1 MSNKKVITWCMI
13 ASFSYAFPILTS
25 PVLYGDDM
33 GRSLLGYSLWGGIG
47 RPLADYVMNILS
59 FGTQM
64 VDMSP
69 LPQALGVA
77 CMALT
82 SAMLCHRIGIT
93 SGLYAFIISILLIGN
108 PFFLANLSFKFDAFP
123 MCLSVLISY
132 TAVHMLYHKVYRFF
146 SPLLVLSSLS
156 LYQASLP
163 IFMLSV
169 VIIAVHMALKWN
181 GKAEILTFISSA
193 ILSLIIG
200 YVIYSHFI
208 ASVFLTDPYSIKHS
222 GITFDISKVYNNILL
237 YIDMIWKMINGW
249 QLFAFGLLAF
259 SSVFSSTTL
268 AYKYLSKSDKDTWS
282 AVVSLIVMLCPF
294 IAAALSILPL
304 IFLEN
309 PVVTPRVF
317 IGMSM
322 MLVSWFIVVIL
333 ATKKKAAWFSALP
346 ACMFMFVFCFA
357 FTNANKQQFEFEK
370 EIASKIGDDVSEM
383 EGSSSLDQIIF
394 SGREPMSPLLR
405 AAYMKFPVMYAFV
418 PQHMNPTSWVGYIT
432 LRHNAF
438 TERLGWHK
446 GKIEDGAIDS
456 MQCKDRVVYC
466 IGLVDKVVVVRF
478 K

>member
-1 MSNKKVITWCMI
+1 MKNSKVIIWCMI
-13 ASFSYAFPILTS
+13 ASFAYAFPILTS

-59 FGTQM
+59 FGPQM
-64 VDMSP
+64 IDMSP
-69 LPQALGVA
+69 LPQVLGVA

-82 SAMLCHRIGIT
+82 SAMICHKVGIT
-93 SGLYAFIISILLIGN
+93 NGLCAFIISILLIGN

-123 MCLSVLISY
+123 MCLSVLLSY
-132 TAVHMLYHKVYRFF
+132 TAVHILDDKIYRFF
-146 SPLLVLSSLS
+146 SPLLVIASLS

-163 IFMLSV
+163 VFMLSV
-169 VIIAVHMALKWN
+169 VIIAVHMATTWKDR
-181 GKAEILTFISSA
+181 ATMLTFISTA
-193 ILSLIIG
+193 IASLIVG

-208 ASVFLTDPYSIKHS
+208 ANVFVTDPYSIKHS
-222 GITFDISKVYNNILL
+222 GITIDISKVYTNILL
-237 YIDMIWKMINGW
+237 YIDLIWKMVNGW
-249 QLFAFGLLAF
+249 QLFAFGLLAV
-259 SSVFSSTTL
+259 SSVFSSTAL
-268 AYKYLSKSDKDTWS
+268 AYKYLLKSDKDTWS
-282 AVVSLIVMLCPF
+282 AAVSLIVMLCPF

-346 ACMFMFVFCFA
+346 VCMFMFVFCFA

>member
-1 MSNKKVITWCMI
+1 MI
-13 ASFSYAFPILTS
+13 ASFAYAFPILTS

-69 LPQALGVA
+69 LPQALGVL

-82 SAMLCHRIGIT
+82 SAMLCHRIGIAN
-93 SGLYAFIISILLIGN
+93 GLHAFVISLLLIGN

-123 MCLSVLISY
+123 MCLSVLLSY
-132 TAVHMLYHKVYRFF
+132 TAVHIIDHKVYRFI
-146 SPLLVLSSLS
+146 SPLLVISSLS

-169 VIIAVHMALKWN
+169 VIIAVHMAITWKD
-181 GKAEILTFISSA
+181 KEQILSFIFSA
-193 ILSLIIG
+193 ILSLFVG

-208 ASVFLTDPYSIKHS
+208 ASVYLTDPYSIKHS
-222 GITFDISKVYNNILL
+222 GITIDIQKIYNNILL
-237 YIDMIWKMINGW
+237 YSDLIWSMINGW
-249 QLFAFGLLAF
+249 QLFAFVLLAV
-259 SSVFSSTTL
+259 SSVFSSIAL

-294 IAAALSILPL
+294 ISAALSILPL
-304 IFLEN
+304 LFLEN

-333 ATKKKAAWFSALP
+333 NTRIKASWVTALP
-346 ACMFMFVFCFA
+346 LCVFMFVFCFT

-383 EGSSSLDQIIF
+383 EGSSSLDQILF
-394 SGREPMSPLLR
+394 AGREPMSPLLR
-405 AAYMKFPVMYAFV
+405 AAYQKFPVMYAFV

-446 GKIEDGAIDS
+446 GKIEDDAIDN

-466 IGLVDKVVVVRF
+466 IGLVDEVIVVRF

>member
-1 MSNKKVITWCMI
+1 MI
-13 ASFSYAFPILTS
+13 ASFAYAFPILTS

-69 LPQALGVA
+69 LPQILGVV

-82 SAMLCHRIGIT
+82 SAMLCKKIGI
-93 SGLYAFIISILLIGN
+93 SNQANAFLISILLIGN

-123 MCLSVLISY
+123 MCLSVLLAYS
-132 TAVHMLYHKVYRFF
+132 AVHILEQKFYRIF
-146 SPLLVLSSLS
+146 SPLLVVASLS

-163 IFMLSV
+163 VFMVSAVIVVVYMAVVKANAKRIGCFILMSV
-169 VIIAVHMALKWN
+169 
-181 GKAEILTFISSA
+181 SS
-193 ILSLIIG
+193 LVIG
-200 YVIYSHFI
+200 YLIYSTFI
-208 ASVFLTDPYSIKHS
+208 ASVFLTDPYSIEHS
-222 GITFDISKVYNNILL
+222 GITLNIEKVVSNSILYGEL
-237 YIDMIWKMINGW
+237 IWQMMNGW
-249 QLFAFGLLAF
+249 QSIAFIILGASSLVSSSLL
-259 SSVFSSTTL
+259 S
-268 AYKYLSKSDKDTWS
+268 YRYYSDSCRDIAS
-282 AVVSLIVMLCPF
+282 ISISLVIIVSPF
-294 IAAALSILPL
+294 IFIALSVLPL
-304 IFLEN
+304 LLLEN

-322 MLVSWFIVVIL
+322 VLASWYALVTLSTKSSYSWIIASPVCL
-333 ATKKKAAWFSALP
+333 
-346 ACMFMFVFCFA
+346 FMFVFCYA
-357 FTNANKQQFEFEK
+357 FSNANKQQFEFEK
-370 EIASKIGDDVSEM
+370 EIASKIGDDISEM
-383 EGSSSLDQIIF
+383 EGSSRLDQIIF
-394 SGREPMSPLLR
+394 FGREPMSPLLR
-405 AAYMKFPVMYAFV
+405 SAYMKFPVMYAFV

-446 GKIEDGAIDS
+446 GKIEDDAIDS